1 MDEGKTS
8 ATDRKARFGTT
19 NERGRFAFGYKMH
32 VAVDAGSG
40 LVRDMKLTPANV
52 QDVAATPQLLDR
64 ADGVVYADRG
74 YDSDGLRVELARRQL
89 GDGLMR
95 RRRGRPLTA
104 AEVLRNHQLSLTRRA
119 VESLFGTMN
128 ELIGLAAC
136 APLRNCATPPTSRS
150 SASPSICVGGAS
162 SPRRECPRRRQK
174 RARDEAHPSRPNS
187 NRPSRQSNRPQQPT
201 RAQTAFPAKVS
212 RMRRLRS
219 KRLEGR
225 GNLHAH
231 FRPSLVLRDA
241 PSISRIPEIDV

>member
-1 MDEGKTS
+1 MPKRRVGQLDFVDGLIAQRRQSRPS
-8 ATDRKARFGTT
+8 ALMEIARL
-19 NERGRFAFGYKMH
+19 
-32 VAVDAGSG
+32 VDWAPFDTLLSA
-40 LVRDMKLTPANV
+40 LP
-52 QDVAATPQLLDR
+52 VAARGEPSYPTP
-64 ADGVVYADRG
+64 
-74 YDSDGLRVELARRQL
+74 
-89 GDGLMR
+89 
-95 RRRGRPLTA
+95 A

-162 SPRRECPRRRQK
+162 SPRRECPRRGQK

-187 NRPSRQSNRPQQPT
+187 NRPSRQSNRPQQTT

-225 GNLHAH
+225 GNLHAP